1 MLRGNRL
8 AWSVSR
14 TCSTR
19 NFCSSTRSVRK
30 LRVDNPSTL
39 ETYVEV
45 DLADSDE
52 ASRMV
57 KKAVEAQLDWKSTT
71 LAERIELCSRW
82 LADMQKDVDRIA
94 MDISNSMGKPL
105 KQARGEMGGMAERVL
120 AMIDMAPTA
129 LADEVLP
136 EERKGG
142 ERRIQKVPVGVVFTI
157 APWNY
162 PLLCAVNSVVPA
174 VLAGN
179 SIILKHSSRTPLV
192 ANAFADSFS
201 RAGAPA
207 GLVQA
212 ISCSHSIVE
221 EVIKNPGVGFVNFT
235 GSVPGGYSI
244 QGAVS
249 KRVDIDATLELG
261 GKDPAYVCEDADMD
275 SAVATVVDGALY
287 NAGQCCCA
295 MERAYVHASRYDEFL
310 EKAKAVFEEQILGD
324 PMNPSTTM
332 GPLAQPNA
340 SDFLRNQVE
349 DARNKGAKL
358 LTGGKPTTVNG
369 KGRYF
374 EPTLLSGCDH
384 TMDIVMEE
392 SFGPVLPVIK
402 VDSDEEAVNL
412 MNDSP
417 FGLTAAIFTKSMDRA
432 KRIGTDIRTGTV
444 FMNRCDRVDPY
455 LPWTGQNQTGK
466 GVSLS
471 RHGFAGVTKLKS
483 YNFNP

>member
-1 MLRGNRL
+1 M
-8 AWSVSR
+8 
-14 TCSTR
+14 STGAKAL
-19 NFCSSTRSVRK
+19 RK

-39 ETYVEV
+39 ETYVTV
-45 DLADSDE
+45 DLADSDK
-52 ASRMV
+52 AKAMV
-57 KKAVEAQLDWKSTT
+57 DKAVATQMAWKSTT
-71 LAERIELCSRW
+71 LSERIDLCSRW
-82 LADMQKDVDRIA
+82 LAEMQKDVDRIA
-94 MDISNSMGKPL
+94 LDISNSMGKPL
-105 KQARGEMGGMAERVL
+105 KQAKGELGGMAERVF

-136 EERKGG
+136 EERQGG

-174 VLAGN
+174 ILAGN
-179 SIILKHSSRTPLV
+179 SVILKHSSRTPLV
-192 ANAFADSFS
+192 ANSFEDNFL
-201 RAGAPA
+201 RAGAPV

-212 ISCSHSIVE
+212 ISCSHSVVE
-221 EVIKNPGVGFVNFT
+221 EVIRNPGVGFVNFT
-235 GSVPGGYSI
+235 GSVSGGYSI

-249 KRVDIDATLELG
+249 KRVDLDATLELG

-275 SAVATVVDGALY
+275 AAVATVVDGALY

-295 MERAYVHASRYDEFL
+295 MERAYVHTSRYDEFL
-310 EKAKAVFEEQILGD
+310 EKAKAVFLEEKLGD
-324 PMNPSTTM
+324 PMDPTTTM
-332 GPLAQPNA
+332 GPLAQQNA
-340 SDFLRNQVE
+340 IDFLSNQVK
-349 DARNKGAKL
+349 DAQHKGADL
-358 LTGGKPTTVNG
+358 LTGGGPTTING

-374 EPTLLSGCDH
+374 EPTLLSNCDH

-402 VDSDEEAVNL
+402 VESDEEAVRL

-417 FGLTAAIFTKSMDRA
+417 FGLTAAIFTKSMERA
-432 KRIGTDIRTGTV
+432 KRIGNELRTGTV

-471 RHGFAGVTKLKS
+471 RHGFSGVTKLKS